1 MVVVVMLVVVNGWRR
16 RGDKSTATAARPP
29 HHCNRPR
36 WTCKQPIQS
45 PQPSH
50 KLPASAAHH
59 PQITGMEEDSS
70 MSRNVHFT
78 YITFRQKT
86 HWQSIEKFPLSPNS
100 TRKPREP
107 GWARR
112 SWKRPGWDLS
122 LSHAALYLHLHHGYI
137 HSPTI
142 QISECYPARALRALG
157 LLLAD
162 GAPTMGRGSTF

>member
-1 MVVVVMLVVVNGWRR
+1 MKIKTFLTILDLPFISTKNENELQPTHCALLYSKKSRQVVKIIVNVELVVVMVVVVRLVVVNGWRR

-78 YITFRQKT
+78 Y
-86 HWQSIEKFPLSPNS
+86 
-100 TRKPREP
+100 
-107 GWARR
+107 
-112 SWKRPGWDLS
+112 
-122 LSHAALYLHLHHGYI
+122 YI
-137 HSPTI
+137 
-142 QISECYPARALRALG
+142 
-157 LLLAD
+157 
-162 GAPTMGRGSTF
+162 